1 MSRDLLELLWRNS
14 DAAEPPR
21 RGPRSRHSTDDVVAS
36 AMALADASGLEAVT
50 MRAIARSIDMPT
62 MSTYTYAN
70 NRDDLLV
77 LMADEAN
84 AELVAAP
91 ELAGEWRSRV
101 RTLAEDNLRMLRR
114 HSWML
119 DIDDPRTVLGPGTI
133 AKYDRELH
141 AFDGMDLDPVRR
153 DAALTFVLGFVRSV
167 ASRAAEHRRSAE
179 FGEGWTHI
187 ADRLASRLG
196 RAYPLAQEVG
206 GAAGAAANS
215 SYDGDAA
222 WRFGL
227 DRVIDGLAAVSR
239 PA

>member
-1 MSRDLLELLWRNS
+1 
-14 DAAEPPR
+14 
-21 RGPRSRHSTDDVVAS
+21 
-36 AMALADASGLEAVT
+36 MALADASGLEAVT

-196 RAYPLAQEVG
+196 KAYPLAQEVG

>member
-1 MSRDLLELLWRNS
+1 
-14 DAAEPPR
+14 
-21 RGPRSRHSTDDVVAS
+21 
-36 AMALADASGLEAVT
+36 MALADASGLEAVT